1 MFRDKETE
9 VETHKRAFFLGNHV
23 QGTNKTQRFFNPFTC
38 GNVNLKRKE
47 EFILDYIQ
55 KYSTRPDL
63 QYSFQHGFHVTFDL
77 ILFDST
83 LVLRIVFVVGS
94 VSMDFW
100 RGEMSKQFQND
111 YFQESS
117 LYQIW
122 FSDFLWCEGC
132 CDRNSD
138 ICFNSHHCCFHNWE
152 VSFIIWIYMM

>member
-47 EFILDYIQ
+47 EFILDYNQ

-100 RGEMSKQFQND
+100 RGEMSKT
-111 YFQESS
+111 
-117 LYQIW
+117 IPK
-122 FSDFLWCEGC
+122 
-132 CDRNSD
+132 
-138 ICFNSHHCCFHNWE
+138 
-152 VSFIIWIYMM
+152 